1 MSTNLHPN
9 TEGTAA
15 SKSGRAVNIVIVLVT
30 VAVIA
35 LVLIVALTLGGDG
48 DASQPQDPVLTYEEF
63 ATDAPAPNADMAA
76 VRREIDSMRVE
87 DFTETARQT
96 QYVKITVKGYGE
108 MVIRLRPDIAPLTV
122 KNFQNLVFRGFYDGL
137 TVHRVV
143 KGFVIQGGDPKGD
156 GSGGSADPVMGE
168 FSANGTRNDLS
179 HILGVI
185 SMARNADLYNSATSQ
200 FMICNADAA
209 ANTLDG
215 SHAAFGYV
223 VAGLETVLLI
233 SEAEVTAGS
242 GEVSRPVEPIILE
255 KICFVTPKSAATESN
270 G

>member
-1 MSTNLHPN
+1 MSENLNQH

-15 SKSGRAVNIVIVLVT
+15 SESGRSVNIVIVLVT
-30 VAVIA
+30 AAVIA
-35 LVLIVALTLGGDG
+35 LVLAVALILGGDG
-48 DASQPQDPVLTYEEF
+48 HEPLPQDPVLTYGEF

-96 QYVKITVKGYGE
+96 SYVKITVKGYGE
-108 MVIRLRPDIAPLTV
+108 LVIRLRPDIAPLTV
-122 KNFQNLVFRGFYDGL
+122 QNFRDLVFRGFYDGL

-143 KGFVIQGGDPKGD
+143 KGFVIQGGDPQGD
-156 GSGGSADPVMGE
+156 GSGGSADPVVGE
-168 FSANGTRNDLS
+168 FSANGIRNDLS

-185 SMARNADLYNSATSQ
+185 SMARHADQYNSATSQ
-200 FMICNADAA
+200 FMICNSDAA
-209 ANTLDG
+209 ANTLDS

-223 VAGLETVLLI
+223 VAGLETVLMI

-255 KICFVTPKSAATESN
+255 KVCFVTPKLAASDSN

>member
-1 MSTNLHPN
+1 MSKNLHAD
-9 TEGTAA
+9 TEGTQTPR
-15 SKSGRAVNIVIVLVT
+15 SGRWVNLVIVLAT

-35 LVLIVALTLGGDG
+35 LVLTVAITLGDS
-48 DASQPQDPVLTYEEF
+48 DEPETEAPALTYEEF

-76 VRREIDSMRVE
+76 IRGEIDSMRVE

-96 QYVKITVKGYGE
+96 QYIKITVKDYGE
-108 MVIRLRPDIAPLTV
+108 MIIRLRPDIAPLTV

-143 KGFVIQGGDPKGD
+143 KGFVIQAGDPKGD
-156 GSGGSADPVMGE
+156 GSGGSEDPVIGE
-168 FSANGTRNDLS
+168 FSANGHRNDLS

-185 SMARNADLYNSATSQ
+185 SMARSADLYNSATSQ

-209 ANTLDG
+209 NTLDTT
-215 SHAAFGYV
+215 HAAFGYV
-223 VAGLETVLLI
+223 VAGLETVLMI

-242 GEVSRPVEPIILE
+242 GEVSRPAEPIVME
-255 KICFVTPKSAATESN
+255 KICFVTPKTTVPGSN

>member
-1 MSTNLHPN
+1 MSKNVRADAEDTQTPR
-9 TEGTAA
+9 
-15 SKSGRAVNIVIVLVT
+15 SGRWVNLVIVLAT
-30 VAVIA
+30 VAVIG
-35 LVLIVALTLGGDG
+35 LVLAVAITLGDG
-48 DASQPQDPVLTYEEF
+48 DEPETEAPALTYEEF

-76 VRREIDSMRVE
+76 IRGEIDSMRVN

-96 QYVKITVKGYGE
+96 SYVKITVKDYGDV
-108 MVIRLRPDIAPLTV
+108 VIRLRPDIAPLTV
-122 KNFQNLVFRGFYDGL
+122 KNFRDLVFRGFYDGL

-143 KGFVIQGGDPKGD
+143 KGFVIQAGDPKGD
-156 GSGGSADPVMGE
+156 GSGGSEDPVIGE
-168 FSANGTRNDLS
+168 FSANGHRNDLS
-179 HILGVI
+179 HIQGVI
-185 SMARNADLYNSATSQ
+185 SMARSADLYNSATSQ

-223 VAGLETVLLI
+223 VAGLETVLMI

-242 GEVSRPVEPIILE
+242 GEVSRPAEPIVME
-255 KICFVTPKSAATESN
+255 KICFVTPKSATTESN